1 MCALVFDLEAQ
12 NEGLDFYWQNDDWVS
27 VKKANAHDIA
37 MDEDE
42 ALYHQESQETP
53 ESWSLQ
59 DSLRTQFRIRKFRKS
74 WRSDYKDKVFD
85 YSQKKKTKREEVST
99 NLPNAPNPIFLD
111 LYKLIAVIAKIIG
124 YALIVLV
131 VFLVVRAVFTDSG
144 ISISGFGTK
153 KRDYEI
159 LDNDSEK
166 IEEDWFLKAQESKKR
181 QDYKMA
187 IRYYFLA
194 YLKQLHIEKHIEFH
208 KDKSNREYR
217 YEIADQNVQYEFEL
231 LSRVFDYC
239 WYGDFA
245 VDEPQFSRAE
255 ELFFKHLKR

>member
-1 MCALVFDLEAQ
+1 
-12 NEGLDFYWQNDDWVS
+12 
-27 VKKANAHDIA
+27 

-42 ALYHQESQETP
+42 SLYDDESQETLGA
-53 ESWSLQ
+53 WSLQ
-59 DSLRTQFRIRKFRKS
+59 DSLTTQFRMRKFRKS
-74 WRSDYKDKVFD
+74 WRSDYKDKAFD
-85 YSQKKKTKREEVST
+85 YSQKKKTKKEEVST

-111 LYKLIAVIAKIIG
+111 LYKLITVIVKIIG

-144 ISISGFGTK
+144 ISISGFGIK
-153 KRDYEI
+153 KRNYEI
-159 LDNDSEK
+159 IDDDSEK

-181 QDYKMA
+181 QDFKMS

-217 YEIADQNVQYEFEL
+217 YEIADQNVQGEFEL

-255 ELFFKHLKR
+255 QLFFKHLKR